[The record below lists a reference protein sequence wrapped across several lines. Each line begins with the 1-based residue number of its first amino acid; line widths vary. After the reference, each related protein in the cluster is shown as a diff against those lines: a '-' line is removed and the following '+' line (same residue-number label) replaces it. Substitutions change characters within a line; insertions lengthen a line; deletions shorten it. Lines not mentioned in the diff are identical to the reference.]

1 MRNRAACFA
10 AAFHNFV
17 LPVIIVA
24 LGPTNF
30 GIKGFFARSD
40 AARREALCGLCR
52 FNRRGGVP
60 RRAELAYDPPA
71 CQTGA
76 VLGMRVTVCV

>member
-1 MRNRAACFA
+1 MFS

-17 LPVIIVA
+17 PPVIIVA

-30 GIKGFFARSD
+30 GIKGFFARCD

-60 RRAELAYDPPA
+60 RRGELAYDPPA
-71 CQTGA
+71 CQTVA